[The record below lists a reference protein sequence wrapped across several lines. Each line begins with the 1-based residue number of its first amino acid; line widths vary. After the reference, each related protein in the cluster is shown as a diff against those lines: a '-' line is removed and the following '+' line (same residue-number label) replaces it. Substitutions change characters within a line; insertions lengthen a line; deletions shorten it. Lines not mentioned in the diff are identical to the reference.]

1 MSTVVHCLDS
11 SKAAFERER
20 SYDAHIEYLHRLK
33 NRIRFAGPL
42 ATVDDARGKGDD
54 RLVGSLF
61 VIDEPPSV
69 TFDLMRG
76 DPYVTS
82 GVWSRV
88 SVFQAVKSYGSW
100 LSSMAPPKPA
110 GRLYAALA
118 TTPRSPIAAAQT
130 VLFGAELEP
139 RQMPGEAGSAIWRA
153 VAIFSANSLTEA
165 RSLLA
170 RDAADRTPP
179 VDTWSIPITV
189 GTWVVPVQAS

>member
-1 MSTVVHCLDS
+1 MPTVVHCLDS

-33 NRIRFAGPL
+33 NCIRFAGPL
-42 ATVDDARGKGDD
+42 ATVDNARGKGGDS
-54 RLVGSLF
+54 LVGSLF

-69 TFDLMRG
+69 TFDLMQG

-88 SVFQAVKSYGSW
+88 SVFQPVKAYGSW
-100 LSSMAPPKPA
+100 LSTALPKPA

-118 TTPRSPIAAAQT
+118 ATPQSPIAAAQA

-153 VAIFSANSLTEA
+153 VAIFSANSLAEA
-165 RSLLA
+165 RSLLV
-170 RDAADRTPP
+170 RDAADRAPP
-179 VDTWSIPITV
+179 IDTWSIPITV
-189 GTWVVPVQAS
+189 GTWVVSVQAS